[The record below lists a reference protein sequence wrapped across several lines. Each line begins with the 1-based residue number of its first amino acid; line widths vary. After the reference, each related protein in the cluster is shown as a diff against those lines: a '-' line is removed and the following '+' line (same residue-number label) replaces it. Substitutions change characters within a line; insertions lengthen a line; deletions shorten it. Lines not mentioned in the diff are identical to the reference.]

1 MLGQDLLADAAP
13 HLLGSKAHQAR
24 QALMTEQQ
32 SQQGIDALNT
42 KPCLQPIEQDILRST
57 SLVGMLPS
65 YTSYRG
71 KGRLFKAPGLCWNSR

>member
-65 YTSYRG
+65 YRG
-71 KGRLFKAPGLCWNSR
+71 KGRLFKAAGLCWNSR